1 VARCGAGPLQSVSLG
16 GGRVSANRQRGFSF
30 LMRGYAST
38 RAVANG
44 VPLHEVPNEWRR
56 IFSLIVDS
64 GRPHT
69 TIFRKST
76 SLHHFGIAMKYLCL
90 INHEEDK
97 LAAMSQPELDSLVA
111 ACVGWV
117 GELDQG
123 GHHIYSAGL
132 QSPTTATTI
141 RHQNGRVLATD
152 GPFPESKEVLGGF
165 VLIEA
170 RSLNE
175 AIQLASKFPN
185 AHLGSV
191 TVRPVLDP
199 AAELSVPLDRKIGAA
214 FRRSASG
221 VEPEVA
227 ARIGSIPQS
236 E

>member
-1 VARCGAGPLQSVSLG
+1 
-16 GGRVSANRQRGFSF
+16 
-30 LMRGYAST
+30 
-38 RAVANG
+38 
-44 VPLHEVPNEWRR
+44 
-56 IFSLIVDS
+56 
-64 GRPHT
+64 
-69 TIFRKST
+69 
-76 SLHHFGIAMKYLCL
+76 MKYLLL
-90 INHEEDK
+90 INHEEQR
-97 LAAMSQPELDSLVA
+97 LAAMSQPQSDALVA
-111 ACVGWV
+111 ACVGFV

-132 QSPTTATTI
+132 QSPTTATSV
-141 RHQNGRVLATD
+141 RHEDGGVIVTD

-170 RSLNE
+170 RDLNE

-199 AAELSVPLDRKIGAA
+199 GAELTVPLDRKIGAA

-221 VEPEVA
+221 LEPEVA
-227 ARIGSIPQS
+227 ARIASIPQS